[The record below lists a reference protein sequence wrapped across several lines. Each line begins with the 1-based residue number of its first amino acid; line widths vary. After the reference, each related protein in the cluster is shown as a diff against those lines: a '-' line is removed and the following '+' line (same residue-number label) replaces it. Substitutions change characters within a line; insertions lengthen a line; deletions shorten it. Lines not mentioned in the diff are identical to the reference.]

1 MINIKTVIIDSDES
15 SLTRLETLLT
25 KFHEVEVLGTFV
37 NPIDG
42 LDFILKNEIDVA
54 FVQIEMPSLSGLE
67 LAEEI
72 SKREAKV
79 KIIFISDHT
88 HYAIKA
94 IKVSVFD
101 YLLKPISIDEV
112 KVSLQR
118 FSVKYKMN
126 LNSKEMQI
134 IRNMSDG
141 LNSKLIGEKL
151 FISKHTVDKYRRNIL
166 EKTNCSNTAELVR
179 FATQTGII

>member
-1 MINIKTVIIDSDES
+1 MNKIKIVIIDSDES
-15 SLTRLETLLT
+15 SLTRLESLLT
-25 KFHEVEVLGTFV
+25 KFNEVEVLATFD
-37 NPIDG
+37 NSNHG
-42 LDFILKNEIDVA
+42 LDFTLKNEVDLI
-54 FVQIEMPSLSGLE
+54 FIQIEMPELSGLE
-67 LAEEI
+67 MAEEMC
-72 SKREAKV
+72 KRENKV
-79 KIIFISDHT
+79 KTILTSDHS

-101 YLLKPISIDEV
+101 YLLKPIYIDEL
-112 KVSLQR
+112 KSSLLR
-118 FSVKYKMN
+118 YNLKYKMN
-126 LNSKEMQI
+126 LNTKEMEI

-166 EKTNCSNTAELVR
+166 EKTNCSNTAELVK